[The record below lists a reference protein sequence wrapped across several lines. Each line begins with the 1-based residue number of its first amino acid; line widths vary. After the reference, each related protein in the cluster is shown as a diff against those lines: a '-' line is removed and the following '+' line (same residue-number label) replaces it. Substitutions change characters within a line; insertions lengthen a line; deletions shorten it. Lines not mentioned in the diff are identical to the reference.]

1 MGDVLVLKSGSEF
14 REFSEITVTFPEGN
28 GRSSSHNHAHR
39 RPLIDV
45 VRHEVTGSV
54 TPDPQVDAVV
64 QHYLGKVWKGLSNNG
79 RGGVCHKYGL
89 FIGLRN
95 GDC

>member
-1 MGDVLVLKSGSEF
+1 MRKRYEYCKNGRPVHGCMFYRWGDVLVLKSGSEF

-54 TPDPQVDAVV
+54 TPE
-64 QHYLGKVWKGLSNNG
+64 
-79 RGGVCHKYGL
+79 
-89 FIGLRN
+89 
-95 GDC
+95 